1 MHQISWSHVWP
12 FCILLSKF
20 MRSDDE
26 DAQQPPGDEFALVG
40 SFPFKQSLDR
50 VKSKAVLSSEP
61 FSVEVPHVKQLYT
74 WDCGLACVVMVL
86 RTLGIYNSNIE
97 ELAQSCSTTRSI
109 SGEEMSTLILSGNCI
124 AIALVDHHK
133 IRYTIVLCSRYWSED
148 GCIQHFYPK
157 SPGYTGH
164 YVVICGYDAA
174 MDEFEI
180 RDPASSRK
188 HEKVTSRRLAEARK
202 SFGTDEDLLLIHL
215 EKGND
220 INCSL
225 SSLSS

>member
-1 MHQISWSHVWP
+1 MLLQMHQISWSHVWP

-97 ELAQSCSTTRSI
+97 ELAQSCSTTSI
-109 SGEEMSTLILSGNCI
+109 WTVDLAYMLRKFSVNFSYFTITIGANPNFCVETFYKEQLPSDLARVNTLF
-124 AIALVDHHK
+124 
-133 IRYTIVLCSRYWSED
+133 
-148 GCIQHFYPK
+148 Q
-157 SPGYTGH
+157 
-164 YVVICGYDAA
+164 
-174 MDEFEI
+174 
-180 RDPASSRK
+180 
-188 HEKVTSRRLAEARK
+188 EAREA
-202 SFGTDEDLLLIHL
+202 G
-215 EKGND
+215 
-220 INCSL
+220 INIEVN
-225 SSLSS
+225 